1 MSDTVH
7 VRSESG
13 ALLYFAGAALPPG
26 IADRIRK
33 GDLVRV
39 TEDGEPWDEA
49 AETTEALADAA
60 AVAAERDELRERVAE
75 LEAQLAATRGE
86 SGSGP
91 AGDDPG
97 TEGTEGTGSHA
108 GGGAQPDGEPGGE
121 PPPGPSDAPPLPSVK
136 EVRGGWTEF
145 AISQGMDR
153 AEANSL
159 TKQQLIERLTT
170 APQAP

>member
-1 MSDTVH
+1 MSHTVH

-39 TEDGEPWDEA
+39 TEDGEPWDET
-49 AETTEALADAA
+49 AETAEDLADAGA
-60 AVAAERDELRERVAE
+60 IAAERDELRERVAA
-75 LEAQLAATRGE
+75 LESELAAALADE
-86 SGSGP
+86 SDDRHAETGADP
-91 AGDDPG
+91 AG
-97 TEGTEGTGSHA
+97 T
-108 GGGAQPDGEPGGE
+108 GEPEDEPADPEGDPDTE
-121 PPPGPSDAPPLPSVK
+121 PPPGPPDAPPLPSVK
-136 EVRGGWTEF
+136 EVRAVWAKF

-159 TKQQLIERLTT
+159 TKAQLIERLTT
-170 APQAP
+170 APPAP